1 MDISIDLHFPVS
13 TDDAVRL
20 VNDEAFIRFKAHRGG
35 SRLLQ
40 LDLTAGADG
49 SYTSAVRRS
58 VPSDQIPAQ
67 VRPFVGNELELRQ
80 TEAWAEPR
88 NAPGGDRFGTVSV
101 EITGAPVRM
110 TGAVRLTATST
121 GSVMSYT
128 GEVRSSIPLFG
139 AAVESAAADAI
150 VQALSSEEAAAE
162 EWLGRDRP
170 E

>member
-1 MDISIDLHFPVS
+1 MDISIDLHFPVP

-20 VNDEAFIRFKAHRGG
+20 VNDEDFIRFKAQRSG

-40 LDLTAGADG
+40 VDLTAGADG
-49 SYTSAVRRS
+49 SHTSAVRRS
-58 VPSDQIPAQ
+58 IPSDQIPAQ
-67 VRPFVGNELELRQ
+67 VRTFVGGELELRQ

-88 NAPGGDRFGTVSV
+88 TAPGGERFGTVSV

-110 TGAVRLTATST
+110 TGAIRLVPTDG
-121 GSVMSYT
+121 GSVMTYS

-150 VQALSSEEAAAE
+150 VQALSAEEAAAQ
-162 EWLGRDRP
+162 EWIERDRSA
-170 E
+170 